1 MCLGLAH
8 QNESYVLRAHEIYE
22 VSKYYNGMIEVLFNS
37 SFQQIDLPSL
47 FHSGFKTKITCASF
61 VQRQWISSE
70 NMWPPSTTLSA
81 CCAYCGEEYLQWFMD
96 EFL

>member
-37 SFQQIDLPSL
+37 SSQQIDLPSL
-47 FHSGFKTKITCASF
+47 FHSGFKTKDSLCILCPKTVDFFRKYVASF
-61 VQRQWISSE
+61 YNPFSLLCVLW
-70 NMWPPSTTLSA
+70 
-81 CCAYCGEEYLQWFMD
+81 
-96 EFL
+96 